1 MTKAGEIFFKK
12 DKDIWIAY
20 DRDGNFARGL
30 TKNHA
35 KNNYLLVY
43 GELVDDIKLG
53 FDMSNV
59 DRRL

>member
-1 MTKAGEIFFKK
+1 MTKIGEIFFRK
-12 DKDIWIAY
+12 DKNIWIAY

-30 TKNHA
+30 SKEHA
-35 KNNYLLVY
+35 KNNYLLAY
-43 GELVDDIKLG
+43 GELIENTSQG